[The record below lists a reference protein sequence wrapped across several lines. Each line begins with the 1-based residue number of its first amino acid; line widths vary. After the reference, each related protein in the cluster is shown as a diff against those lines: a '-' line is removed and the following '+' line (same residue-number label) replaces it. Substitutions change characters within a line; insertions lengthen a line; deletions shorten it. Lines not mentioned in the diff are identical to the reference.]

1 MLARVFLGVYLHARW
16 ADFRMRNAGF
26 ALAQRIPG
34 IFLAVNHSPI
44 DMLRM
49 CKRLWRFNVT
59 SNALGSFSS

>member
-26 ALAQRIPG
+26 ALARRIPG

-44 DMLRM
+44 GMLRM
-49 CKRLWRFNVT
+49 CERLW
-59 SNALGSFSS
+59 